1 MDYTEYTFTIEPYDR
16 EVSEILIALLSE
28 AGFDGFMETT
38 NGFVAYTTRP
48 NALPAVEKSIGRIRT
63 AADIHYTFRP
73 VERENWNALWES
85 SFSPVIVDDV
95 LAIVAPFHHLAAD
108 YPYQIIIEPK
118 MSFGTG
124 HHETTFLMLQLIL
137 KHDCAGKQVLDMG
150 CGTGIL
156 SILAALK
163 GAQKITA
170 IDIDEWAIENTIEN
184 CQRNY
189 VSNIEVLRGDA
200 TLIPSRKYHLIFA
213 NINRNILLKDM
224 PVYVRHLENDGVIF
238 LSGFYE
244 IDLADIRHCGE
255 KNGLQWL
262 ESISKNDWVA
272 AVMKK

>member
-28 AGFDGFMETT
+28 AGFDGFMEST
-38 NGFVAYTTRP
+38 NGFVAYTTHS
-48 NALPAVEKSIGRIRT
+48 NALPAVEKCIGRIRT
-63 AADIHYTFRP
+63 PADIHYTFRP

-85 SFSPVIVDDV
+85 SFSPVIIDNA
-95 LAIVAPFHHLAAD
+95 LAIVAPFHHLTAD
-108 YPYQIIIEPK
+108 YPYRIMIEPK

-124 HHETTFLMLQLIL
+124 HHETTFLMLKLIL
-137 KHDCAGKQVLDMG
+137 KHDCTGKLVLDMG

-163 GAQKITA
+163 GAQKVTA

-189 VSNIEVLRGDA
+189 VTNIEVLRGDA
-200 TLIPSRKYHLIFA
+200 TLIPSRMYHLILA
-213 NINRNILLKDM
+213 NINRNILLKDI
-224 PVYVRHLENDGVIF
+224 PVYVRHLENDGMIF
-238 LSGFYE
+238 LSGFYD
-244 IDLADIRHCGE
+244 IDLADIRQCGE
-255 KNGLQWL
+255 KNDLQWI
-262 ESISKNDWVA
+262 ESISKNGWVA